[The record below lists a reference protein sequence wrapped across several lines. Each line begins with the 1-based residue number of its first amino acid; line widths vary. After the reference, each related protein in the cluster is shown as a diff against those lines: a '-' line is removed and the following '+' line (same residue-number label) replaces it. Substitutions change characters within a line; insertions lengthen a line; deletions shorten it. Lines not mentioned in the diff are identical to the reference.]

1 MLGHILILQHITLS
15 FCEQFSICASFE
27 KNHYYLSDV
36 YLERLQYVCMYV
48 CMYVCIYVCICCKGT
63 YMYVVS
69 KQLTCTAFGS
79 ISNTEF

>member
-1 MLGHILILQHITLS
+1 MLGHILILHHITLS

-48 CMYVCIYVCICCKGT
+48 CMYVF
-63 YMYVVS
+63 MYVSVARVH
-69 KQLTCTAFGS
+69 TCML
-79 ISNTEF
+79 